1 MPSRRWNKH
10 SIMITCEANYSNAHG
25 TPWVY
30 KYRGIGKVVG
40 MPVPGTMTSVSWE
53 TLQDGSLV
61 FGIPVV
67 GYRTAD
73 GSYLENKQLE
83 PDIKVA
89 NSPEVVISGR
99 DEQLEA
105 AVKAL
110 LEEIDAKKK

>member
-1 MPSRRWNKH
+1 
-10 SIMITCEANYSNAHG
+10 
-25 TPWVY
+25 
-30 KYRGIGKVVG
+30 

-53 TLQDGSLV
+53 RLQDASLV

-83 PDIKVA
+83 PDVKVA
-89 NSPEVVISGR
+89 NTPEQIVNGR
-99 DEQLEA
+99 DEQLET

-110 LEEIDAKKK
+110 LQQIDSAK